1 MIEQQRHLAG
11 GGIGSSVIT
20 AAAAAASWKR
30 DRDGRQDTRQ
40 ASEDITSAVKQ
51 LYRPS
56 EL

>member
-20 AAAAAASWKR
+20 AAAAASWKR

-51 LYRPS
+51 LNRPS